1 MEADLRGADLR
12 DADLGV
18 SEEMKEP
25 TDLSKVN
32 LSGSN
37 LQGADANV
45 TKEQLA
51 ICKFLEGATMP
62 DGSRHA
68 QDAPDGAAPDS
79 GALSPPPRGSHSCAM
94 SRMLMTPSR
103 LSCMVKGN
111 AVVAIGVDRRRVGR
125 DNGARRRLPARQVR
139 LASRS

>member
-32 LSGSN
+32 LSGTN

-51 ICKFLEGATMP
+51 ICKSLEGATMP

-68 QDAPDGAAPDS
+68 
-79 GALSPPPRGSHSCAM
+79 
-94 SRMLMTPSR
+94 
-103 LSCMVKGN
+103 
-111 AVVAIGVDRRRVGR
+111 
-125 DNGARRRLPARQVR
+125 
-139 LASRS
+139 